1 VDESSCLKKADAAFT
16 AIFSAPLGGQD
27 QLQYGHRCC
36 STGGPLLKVA
46 DLSDVRDPK
55 EVALD
60 AVASPA

>member
-1 VDESSCLKKADAAFT
+1 MDDSSCLKKADASFT
-16 AIFSAPLGGQD
+16 AFFFALLGGRD
-27 QLQYGHRCC
+27 QLQYGHCCC